1 MVKFYA
7 LVKRGW
13 VDIPASKVKEV
24 VRKGRR
30 FAVGKYTFKG
40 KEYEAW
46 KVLGTVKKAT
56 KTDVKKVVK
65 TAKKKGCTNKSCTK
79 KR

>member
-13 VDIPASKVKEV
+13 VDIPASQVKEV

-46 KVLGTVKKAT
+46 KILGSVKKAT
-56 KTDVKKVVK
+56 KTSVKKVVK
-65 TAKKKGCTNKSCTK
+65 AVKKKGCTTKSCTK

>member
-1 MVKFYA
+1 MPKFYSV
-7 LVKRGW
+7 VKRGW
-13 VDIPASKVKEV
+13 VDIPASQVKEV

-30 FAVGKYTFKG
+30 FAVGTYKLKG

-46 KVLGTVKKAT
+46 KVLGAVKKAT

-79 KR
+79 KK